1 MSEHAAG
8 THDELMTLT
17 VDGVEVTVPH
27 GTTVFDA
34 ARIAG
39 ITIPTLCHQQNQA
52 PVAVCRIC
60 VVDVGERAL
69 QAACIFKGE
78 PGMVVK
84 TDTEPIV
91 QSRKTL
97 YELMLSDHPSP
108 CLRQQQSGDCELE
121 TQAAAAGVTST
132 RFAKRAVP
140 VLAAD
145 DTSPSIHVDFSACI
159 LCDRCIRGCSEIRH
173 NYVIA
178 RQGKGYF
185 TTIGFDD
192 NQPMGNSSCVSCGEC
207 MVSCPTG
214 ALTNKR
220 VLGEGRLYP
229 EDTPNVY
236 NVETEELLA
245 LPVFKGVSGT
255 FLELNTGSVVKRT
268 FRAGEIIV
276 REGDNGSTAFYIL
289 DGEADVFIGTPREHV
304 ATQQAAPGLFTKMRS
319 MLAPK
324 SRQPREEERATPTH
338 IRIDAPVDL
347 PYDNPIAQLHAGDLF
362 GEMTCMSFYPRSA
375 TVRARTDCVML
386 EMLRNVLDVMQK
398 NKTFRAQL
406 EANYRGRA
414 LGTHLRSVPIF
425 ATVSEDFVDLLR
437 DRVELVRYAPGQV
450 ICTEGEAA
458 DAFYLVRI
466 GFVKVS
472 QRRGDED
479 LVLAYLPRGGY
490 FGEMGLLQSGVR
502 TATCVALDHVEVVR
516 ILAPDFHEML
526 ARFPEVRAHIEHT
539 AEQRARENLLH
550 QRSAGAHSE
559 NLPLGQFLEQGL
571 MDAQSLLVLDLEKC
585 TRCDQCVKA
594 CADAHDGVTRLL
606 RDGVRFENYLVATSC
621 RQCRDPRCM
630 IGCPVGS
637 IRRRNSLEVIIED
650 WCVGCGLCA
659 SNCPYGNITVHEFDH
674 DGNASALQSVQTDKD
689 SSNSGKVRKATSCDL
704 CHDLAEPSC
713 VYACPHDA
721 AHRVKPNEFFA
732 QVLGVDLDQEA
743 AFVGKNR

>member
-1 MSEHAAG
+1 MSAHEH
-8 THDELMTLT
+8 ELMTLT

-34 ARIAG
+34 ARLAG
-39 ITIPTLCHQQNQA
+39 ISIPTLCHQQNQV

-69 QAACIFKGE
+69 QAACVFNAE

-84 TDTEPIV
+84 TNSEPI
-91 QSRKTL
+91 QQARKTL

-108 CLRQQQSGDCELE
+108 CIRQQASNDCELE
-121 TQAAAAGVTST
+121 TQAATAGVTDV
-132 RFAKRAVP
+132 RFRKRAVP
-140 VLAAD
+140 VLASD
-145 DTSPSIHVDFSACI
+145 DSSPAIHVDYSACI
-159 LCDRCIRGCSEIRH
+159 LCDRCIRGCAEIKH

-185 TTIGFDD
+185 TTIAFDA
-192 NQPMGNSSCVSCGEC
+192 NQPMGNSTCVSCGEC

-220 VLGEGRLYP
+220 VLGQNLLQSGTSSSVFSV
-229 EDTPNVY
+229 D
-236 NVETEELLA
+236 TEELLA

-255 FLELNTGSVVKRT
+255 FLELNQGAVVKRK
-268 FRAGEIIV
+268 FKAGETIV
-276 REGDNGSTAFYIL
+276 REGEHGSTAFYIL
-289 DGEADVFIGTPREHV
+289 DGEVDVFINAPREHV
-304 ATQQAAPGLFTKMRS
+304 STEAKASGVFTRMRS
-319 MLAPK
+319 LLRPK
-324 SRQPREEERATPTH
+324 TRDVREEERATPTH

-347 PYDNPIAQLHAGDLF
+347 PYANPIAQLGAGDLF

-425 ATVSEDFVDLLR
+425 STLSDDFIDLLR
-437 DRVELVRYAPGQV
+437 DRVELLHFAPGQV
-450 ICTEGEAA
+450 ICEEGAPA
-458 DAFYLVRI
+458 DAFFLVRI

-472 QRRGDED
+472 QARNHEEM
-479 LVLAYLPRGGY
+479 VLSYLPRGGY
-490 FGEMGLLQSGVR
+490 FGEMGLLAGGVR
-502 TATCVALDHVEVVR
+502 TATCTALDHVEVVR
-516 ILAPDFHEML
+516 IQAPDFHIML
-526 ARFPEVRAHIEHT
+526 ERFPEVRAHIEHT
-539 AEQRARENLLH
+539 AAQRARENEQH
-550 QRSAGAHSE
+550 QRKRGLRME
-559 NLPLGQFLEQGL
+559 NAPLNQFLAQGL

-585 TRCDQCVKA
+585 TRCDQCVRA

-621 RQCRDPRCM
+621 RQCRDPLCM
-630 IGCPVGS
+630 VGCPVGS

-659 SNCPYGNITVHEFDH
+659 TNCPYGNITVHEFDAA
-674 DGNASALQSVQTDKD
+674 GTATALQTVKTDKD
-689 SSNSGKVRKATSCDL
+689 STSANKVRKATSCDL

-732 QVLGVDLDQEA
+732 QVLGVDLEQEA
-743 AFVGKNR
+743 AAIGKNR